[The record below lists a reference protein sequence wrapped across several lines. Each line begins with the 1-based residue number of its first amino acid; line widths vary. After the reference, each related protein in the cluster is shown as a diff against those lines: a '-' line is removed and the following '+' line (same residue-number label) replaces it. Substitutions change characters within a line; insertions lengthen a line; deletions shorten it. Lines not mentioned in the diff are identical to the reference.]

1 MENKGYR
8 AHVLAL
14 PYPSQ
19 GHINPLLQFSKRLA
33 SSKGLKVTLA
43 NTVFIANSLNLPK
56 STGSVQ
62 LDTISDGYDD
72 GGFALAESIAAYL
85 SRLEA
90 VGSKSLAEIITR
102 QKATPNPIDCIIYD
116 PFLPWALDIAKQFG
130 IAAAAFF
137 TQPCTVNYTY
147 YLEHHHG
154 LMSSSTTT
162 SPISSVNNIP
172 RGLHI
177 LEPQDMPSFFSV
189 PGSYPAYFEM
199 VLNQFSNTDKADFIF
214 ANTFYKLEEEVS

>member
-1 MENKGYR
+1 MASSGYK
-8 AHVLAL
+8 AHVLTI
-14 PYPSQ
+14 PYPAQ

-43 NTVFIANSLNLPK
+43 NTIFIANSLNLPK
-56 STGSVQ
+56 SAGSVQ
-62 LDTISDGYDD
+62 LETISDGYDD

-85 SRLEA
+85 SRLQA
-90 VGSKSLAEIITR
+90 VGSQSLAQIITR
-102 QKATPNPIDCIIYD
+102 HKATANPIDCIIYD
-116 PFLPWALDIAKQFG
+116 PFLPWALDVAKQFG
-130 IAAAAFF
+130 LATAAFF
-137 TQPCTVNYTY
+137 SQSCTVNYTY

-154 LMSSSTTT
+154 LITSSPVSC
-162 SPISSVNNIP
+162 PNNLP
-172 RGLHI
+172 LGLHF
-177 LEPQDMPSFFSV
+177 LQPQDMPSFFSV